1 MHVCIKEELISVVKS
16 EEDLELAEDVA
27 LEGLS

>member
-1 MHVCIKEELISVVKS
+1 MRVCIKEELISVVKS
-16 EEDLELAEDVA
+16 EEDLELAEDMA

>member
-1 MHVCIKEELISVVKS
+1 MRVCIKEELTSVVKS
-16 EEDLELAEDVA
+16 EEDLELAEDMA

>member
-1 MHVCIKEELISVVKS
+1 MRVCIKEELISVVKS
-16 EEDLELAEDVA
+16 EEDLELPEDMA